1 MKRHTIFTQ
10 QCGKFLIAGACLVL
24 SLAAQAGPPLISDD
38 AQALGGAGKAELI
51 VAATGFWRPGM
62 RQVDG
67 PVVDVTAGLSPTVD
81 ATLVASVS
89 RLRGKG
95 GDDNA
100 ALLCPGIKWQL
111 LGGGG
116 FNISVSPALMLDIN
130 DADASAVLLPVQA
143 EWVTGNWVLGM
154 DAGHIATRRGRDQ
167 WQAGSYASWTPSPAL
182 SILAELWAISAEP
195 DAADRGFSIGA
206 DIGLPTSQRL
216 LVGWGKG
223 LASGSQPQIDD
234 YAYLGLM
241 TAFGD

>member
-10 QCGKFLIAGACLVL
+10 QCGRFLIGGACLVL

-81 ATLVASVS
+81 ATLVVSVS

-130 DADASAVLLPVQA
+130 DADAGAVLLPVQA
-143 EWVTGNWVLGM
+143 EWVTGNWVLGV

-167 WQAGSYASWTPSPAL
+167 WQAGRQLCHLDAYGIADDPGRTLGHQRRAGCSRSRLFNRRGHRPANVATFAGRLGQGL
-182 SILAELWAISAEP
+182 SFGQP
-195 DAADRGFSIGA
+195 AADRRLC
-206 DIGLPTSQRL
+206 LPG
-216 LVGWGKG
+216 V
-223 LASGSQPQIDD
+223 DD
-234 YAYLGLM
+234 RVR
-241 TAFGD
+241 